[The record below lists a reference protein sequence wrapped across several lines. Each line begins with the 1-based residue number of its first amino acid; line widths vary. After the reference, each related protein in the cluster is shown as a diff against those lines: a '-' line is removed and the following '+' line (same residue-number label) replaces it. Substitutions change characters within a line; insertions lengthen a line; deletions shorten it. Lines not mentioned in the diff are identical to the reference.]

1 MATNPTPDIEVLKNP
16 HKKKFNKLPTGI
28 VFPSESKKDNGYIE
42 KVEED
47 EEKEEWFESP
57 NNFFYERKYIDF

>member
-16 HKKKFNKLPTGI
+16 HKKKFNQLPVGI
-28 VFPSESKKDNGYIE
+28 VFPSDIKATDEESEN
-42 KVEED
+42 VEEETD
-47 EEKEEWFESP
+47 EWFESP

>member
-16 HKKKFNKLPTGI
+16 HKKKFNQLPVGI
-28 VFPSESKKDNGYIE
+28 VFPSEYKKSDGHSENI
-42 KVEED
+42 VED
-47 EEKEEWFESP
+47 EEEEWFESP

>member
-16 HKKKFNKLPTGI
+16 NKKKPYQMPAGI
-28 VFPSESKKDNGYIE
+28 TFPSDFKASDVESENVG
-42 KVEED
+42 

-57 NNFFYERKYIDF
+57 NNFFYERKYISF

>member
-16 HKKKFNKLPTGI
+16 LNKKKFSQIPAGI
-28 VFPSESKKDNGYIE
+28 VFPSEYKKSDEYTENNIE
-42 KVEED
+42 EE
-47 EEKEEWFESP
+47 EEKWFESP

>member
-16 HKKKFNKLPTGI
+16 HKKKFNQLPAGI
-28 VFPSESKKDNGYIE
+28 VFPPEYKKEDDDAE
-42 KVEED
+42 KKE

-57 NNFFYERKYIDF
+57 NIFFYQRKYIDF